1 MIDEVGRDTVARDDS
16 PFVTWGKALLDD
28 PHTALDDLLSGAGT
42 RGAQQRAEL
51 SDFLADLLAYPA
63 NEGVRPMLADRLDT
77 AVLKWLDG
85 RREWPPNQINEY
97 PTRAYLAHVS
107 DALAIAARLPL
118 KITGKSMIRTRY
130 AWDRW
135 YRDMRIL
142 GGIDLLPEFDMVLI
156 QHQTDD
162 RLTRR
167 WFAACEEA
175 TWGRPYWQT
184 RLRTGLLGLR
194 KIPVTTEARPEMAV
208 AAALVR
214 FGVLALS
221 RKMHHAQVENAVRR
235 HAGALAVL
243 YPLHE
248 GHWRGVWAG
257 ALKLDRES
265 LHEESAPLS
274 VVAAWL
280 GHGEVHSSQ
289 TPGGSPD
296 PGPELPG

>member
-63 NEGVRPMLADRLDT
+63 NEGIRPRLIDRLDT

-85 RREWPPNQINEY
+85 RREWSPNQIVEY
-97 PTRAYLAHVS
+97 RTRAYLAHVS
-107 DALAIAARLPL
+107 DALAIAALLPL
-118 KITGKSMIRTRY
+118 KITAKSMIRTLY
-130 AWDRW
+130 TWDDWVR
-135 YRDMRIL
+135 RMRLL
-142 GGIDLLPEFDMVLI
+142 GDIDLLPEFDMVLI
-156 QHQTDD
+156 QHQTDGC
-162 RLTRR
+162 LTHR

-175 TWGRPYWQT
+175 AWGGPSWQA

-221 RKMHHAQVENAVRR
+221 RKMHQVQVEMAVRR
-235 HAGALAVL
+235 HAGALAAL
-243 YPLHE
+243 YPRHE

-257 ALKLDRES
+257 ALKLDRKS
-265 LHEESAPLS
+265 LREESASLS
-274 VVAAWL
+274 TVAAWL
-280 GHGEVHSSQ
+280 GHGEVHSSR